1 MKRIIILLLSTF
13 FITACD
19 SDTFNEIFRN
29 PHIVEIAKIESME
42 ADKWYEF
49 DTHLEAINREQTITV
64 SFDGSDPKSLDFSV
78 IENKSVFKSEKF
90 PGKIIDIDIIATSSS
105 NIEYEFKPSGRSN
118 SIYFI
123 PRKDKINKGEVITKV
138 RIKGNLNYRNV
149 NMEWMSRTGK

>member
-1 MKRIIILLLSTF
+1 MKRIFILLLSTF
-13 FITACD
+13 LITACD
-19 SDTFNEIFRN
+19 SNTFNEIFRN
-29 PHIVEIAKIESME
+29 PHIVEISKIESME

-105 NIEYEFKPSGRSN
+105 NIEYEFKPSGQSGGMIFWPLEKIKLN
-118 SIYFI
+118 EEISSI
-123 PRKDKINKGEVITKV
+123 KIKS
-138 RIKGNLNYRNV
+138 NLNINAV
-149 NMEWMSRTGK
+149 SIEWMSRTGK